1 MSQEDYGV
9 LRITVV
15 TMEIA
20 IVSLLKK
27 STKKAPIATNKL

>member
-15 TMEIA
+15 TMEID

-27 STKKAPIATNKL
+27 STKAPIVTKKL

>member
-27 STKKAPIATNKL
+27 STEAPIVTNKL